1 MRTLPHRLCNGSK
14 VLRSRI
20 IFLLLLTPHLFAKNP
35 THVVVVPVANMYSHP
50 TEQSDV
56 VSQAIYST
64 NVILLVASGEWS
76 QIQTEDRYKG
86 WTPSRYLRLIQSGP
100 GYAIPGPAAQVNS
113 LFANIYRDPDI
124 SRHKPVITIPFG
136 ARLEIIPDGKEKEG
150 KGKEEKKKEG
160 KAKAGNEKEDGWL
173 QVRLPDKTS
182 AWILSGDVAIDP
194 KPLTIPESIDLAK
207 RFIGLPYLW
216 GGSSTFGF
224 DCSGFTQML
233 VRARGI
239 TMPRDADKQ
248 VAWTGVSSVDR
259 KDLQPGD
266 LLFFGSSKK
275 QITHTGLYIGDGQ
288 FINATTNA
296 PPGVQIDRLDD
307 QPWTQLLVA
316 CRRLK

>member
-56 VSQAIYST
+56 VSQAIYSS

-100 GYAIPGPAAQVNS
+100 GYATSGPAAQVNS

-136 ARLEIIPDGKEKEG
+136 ARLEIIPEAKEG
-150 KGKEEKKKEG
+150 NGKEERGKEGRGKEG
-160 KAKAGNEKEDGWL
+160 KAKEDDWL

-216 GGSSTFGF
+216 GGSSSFGF

-248 VAWTGVSSVDR
+248 AAWTGVSSVDR